1 MDRPRVL
8 VADDHQAILDCVS
21 RQLADQFEIV
31 ATVLDGKAALDATLV
46 LKPDAVVLDI
56 SMPRMSGFEVARH
69 LSELPTPPQIVFL
82 TAHEDQD
89 FRAEA
94 EGLGAS
100 GYVLKSN
107 LLTQLAGALRHALSA

>member
-1 MDRPRVL
+1 M
-8 VADDHQAILDCVS
+8 ADDDQAILDCGN

-31 ATVLDGKAALDATLV
+31 
-46 LKPDAVVLDI
+46 
-56 SMPRMSGFEVARH
+56 
-69 LSELPTPPQIVFL
+69 
-82 TAHEDQD
+82 AHEDQD